1 MVVLNCL
8 NLQKSSWNL
17 NLKMGRAMRA
27 SVLNTTKEI
36 RGQPKAK
43 LDANSGGTCHV
54 FYEEKEY
61 FKVLSTGASG
71 SVHPK

>member
-1 MVVLNCL
+1 M
-8 NLQKSSWNL
+8 
-17 NLKMGRAMRA
+17 AMRA